1 MRTKKAL
8 FLWKPTI
15 EKKDELDNFPAGGW
29 DKIVDSEFGNSSALH
44 AFTKLMSKPKLT
56 GEPK

>member
-8 FLWKPTI
+8 ILWKPTG

-29 DKIVDSEFGNSSALH
+29 DKMANQDFSNGFALH
-44 AFTKLMSKPKLT
+44 AFTKLMGKPK
-56 GEPK
+56 

>member
-15 EKKDELDNFPAGGW
+15 EKKDELDNFPAGVGIRW
-29 DKIVDSEFGNSSALH
+29 PTQDFSNGFALH
-44 AFTKLMSKPKLT
+44 AFTELMGKPK
-56 GEPK
+56 